1 MSTVY
6 LAEDIKLP
14 GKLWAVKQF
23 KRFGT
28 EYAFPQGEVSLL
40 MQLNHPYLPHIVDF
54 FPPNPD
60 LPSEFDGSDFGY
72 LVMEYID
79 GQTLQEWLEQ
89 QGTPPSA
96 RHTLEIGLQVCDLL
110 HYLHGHEPAPIVYR
124 DLKPANLMLD
134 KQGKIRLID
143 FGIARSYKPGQSA
156 DTVPLGTVAFAAP
169 EQLNRIQTDPRSD
182 LYSLGAM
189 LYYLLSGGSYYAAV
203 LKPLRQ
209 LRNGLPELVTDTV
222 HRLLEHDPGDRF
234 QTAAEAR
241 SALAQ
246 ASLLLD
252 VEYPQT
258 PMKPVERHT
267 MCNPPLPPAK
277 PIWTGIGIDLGDTA
291 AALSDAVKKRIVVG
305 ALYSGAGA
313 TFTTIALART
323 CSRLGL
329 PTVVIEAAVKEP
341 ELAALL
347 GIQTNRVFFD
357 DEDPLVSPTT
367 GYLKDGTRWL
377 ARNPS
382 PSAYNPHLPSSTKV
396 NFERIQQMI
405 ACSSESNVILDV
417 SDEWLDEE
425 VLQLCRTADE
435 IVVVV
440 DPYPSKWDS
449 DRTRNKLHFLHQI
462 YEEGRSIHWIMN
474 KDAPHA
480 RRKERMG
487 SAPAKPLCVL
497 PYVSPELRLHAL
509 DKGKLIQDMPPIRE
523 TVAIAL
529 KPLLKQLQ
537 MQPASSKAASSKRQ
551 SFWSFF

>member
-6 LAEDIKLP
+6 LAGDTKLP
-14 GKLWAVKQF
+14 GKLWAVKQY
-23 KRFGT
+23 KGFGT
-28 EYAFPQGEVSLL
+28 EYAIPQGEVSVLL
-40 MQLNHPYLPHIVDF
+40 QLNHPYLPHIVDF
-54 FPPNPD
+54 FPPSPD
-60 LPSEFDGSDFGY
+60 YLSEFDGSDSGY

-96 RHTLEIGLQVCDLL
+96 RFTLEIGLQVCDLL
-110 HYLHGHEPAPIVYR
+110 HYLHGREPAPIVYR

-156 DTVPLGTVAFAAP
+156 DTVPLGTAAFAAP
-169 EQLNRIQTDPRSD
+169 EQLNRSQTDPRSD

-209 LRNGLPELVTDTV
+209 LREGLPEPVTDTV

-246 ASLLLD
+246 ACFLLD
-252 VEYPQT
+252 VENPQT
-258 PMKPVERHT
+258 TNNHVEAHT
-267 MCNPPLPPAK
+267 TSISLLPPT
-277 PIWTGIGIDLGDTA
+277 IQTWTGRGVRLAEPADTE
-291 AALSDAVKKRIVVG
+291 DAVTNAAKKRIVVG

-329 PTVVIEAAVKEP
+329 PTVVIEAAVSEP

-347 GIQTNRVFFD
+347 RIQANGVYYDD
-357 DEDPLVSPTT
+357 DENPLVAPTT
-367 GYLKDGTRWL
+367 GYLKNGTRWL

-382 PSAYNPHLPSSTKV
+382 LSSSNLHRV
-396 NFERIQQMI
+396 NFERVQQMI
-405 ACSSESNVILDV
+405 ACTSESNVVLDV
-417 SDEWLDEE
+417 SDRWLEDE

-435 IVVVV
+435 IVVVI
-440 DPYPSKWDS
+440 DPFPSKWDS
-449 DRTRNKLHFLHQI
+449 ERTRRKLYLLRQLSK
-462 YEEGRSIHWIMN
+462 EGPSIHWIMN

-480 RRKERMG
+480 RRKERMNN
-487 SAPAKPLCVL
+487 APAKPLCVL
-497 PYVSPELRLHAL
+497 PYVSPEQRLLAL
-509 DKGKLIQDMPPIRE
+509 DKGKLIQDMPAIRE
-523 TVAIAL
+523 SVAIAL
-529 KPLLKQLQ
+529 KPLLKQMHL
-537 MQPASSKAASSKRQ
+537 QPALSSSASRGRP